1 MKPAASLLAASILI
15 TLPAF
20 AQNQT
25 PTTPSSTPNLR
36 SLRDSIRNSVGT
48 RGQAGQKTPATA
60 KKASKGL
67 TQPPGGDAA
76 PGGAKA
82 PPPGRKASKTGG
94 ARIAL
99 GGAKSGAA
107 GASAGVRATG
117 SRATGGAG
125 GAGGGAAETLRTIGE
140 AKYEPIKDREVK
152 YGDVPDAGEELTEMG
167 PMPVGEFL
175 DLLHMT
181 TNWNVL
187 VTDAA
192 KAVSLEFWI
201 VATKPKAA
209 LEILRFHD
217 VYYEYKKDSNT
228 LYVMTKDEYIEKE
241 FGQLVEHEFMV
252 QNAEVEYVES
262 VITSFLSPAGRV
274 IIDPRTHHIF
284 LWDTQDNVDKIKE
297 TVAELDVS
305 LTKAEFVVAH
315 VEIADME
322 SILSTFMSPSG
333 NMIVDPRTGNLLVE
347 DLAENI
353 DEMRAVLAKF
363 DVPMTPQT
371 YAVRHIDAETLAE
384 SIEMLLTERGTAQVD
399 IRTNSIMVTDLPVR
413 QKEIKELI
421 AVLDRELETRTWVL
435 NHVEPDLIA
444 ERIETIIPEEM
455 GDIIVDEDVHQLTVT
470 GLPERLDQVEELI
483 AVWDIMRSQVRIEAY
498 LVSVSEKL
506 ARNLSLKWSYFDSSG
521 NSPQA
526 YRVNGG
532 AAPNYANLANTVT
545 VGQLPYAEPLRNW
558 VTGDIITDINGQ
570 DIIKSFHG
578 NRLAAVL
585 DYLDTNNKARV
596 ISSPS
601 VTVQDGEEAVFQSGK
616 RVPYVTSTTYGARQS
631 YSTNT
636 TNQNYNTYS
645 RPYNRI
651 DFIEVGTILRVLPR
665 ITDEGT
671 ILLEIS
677 AEDSD
682 AENVTVISNGEANTI
697 PEKVENS
704 AETQVR
710 VRDGQTIVIGGLRKG
725 NSFESVSKSV
735 PILGDLPVVGRL
747 FRTKNGQVD
756 NDTLLIFIT
765 TTVVSETTSPE
776 AEDLARFDEEFAER
790 VRKARKSG
798 LTQLFDRVARR
809 KSDIGVSIG
818 QSGYMHCDG
827 DRISLDQLR
836 DKLANAKAPM
846 KTRVIVRK
854 HPLAPNKAVTELME
868 LLLELDVKVEF
879 EEGVRPFVPDYD
891 GKTNEPD
898 PPMAD
903 AAPLEEARAN

>member
-1 MKPAASLLAASILI
+1 VEMADI
-15 TLPAF
+15 
-20 AQNQT
+20 
-25 PTTPSSTPNLR
+25 
-36 SLRDSIRNSVGT
+36 
-48 RGQAGQKTPATA
+48 
-60 KKASKGL
+60 
-67 TQPPGGDAA
+67 
-76 PGGAKA
+76 
-82 PPPGRKASKTGG
+82 
-94 ARIAL
+94 
-99 GGAKSGAA
+99 
-107 GASAGVRATG
+107 
-117 SRATGGAG
+117 
-125 GAGGGAAETLRTIGE
+125 E
-140 AKYEPIKDREVK
+140 A
-152 YGDVPDAGEELTEMG
+152 
-167 PMPVGEFL
+167 
-175 DLLHMT
+175 
-181 TNWNVL
+181 
-187 VTDAA
+187 
-192 KAVSLEFWI
+192 
-201 VATKPKAA
+201 
-209 LEILRFHD
+209 
-217 VYYEYKKDSNT
+217 
-228 LYVMTKDEYIEKE
+228 
-241 FGQLVEHEFMV
+241 
-252 QNAEVEYVES
+252 
-262 VITSFLSPAGRV
+262 
-274 IIDPRTHHIF
+274 
-284 LWDTQDNVDKIKE
+284 
-297 TVAELDVS
+297 
-305 LTKAEFVVAH
+305 
-315 VEIADME
+315 
-322 SILSTFMSPSG
+322 ILSNFMSSSG

-363 DVPMTPQT
+363 DVPLTPQT
-371 YAVRHIDAETLAE
+371 YAVRYIDAETLAE
-384 SIEMLLTERGTAQVD
+384 SVEMLLTERGTAQVD

-413 QKEIKELI
+413 QKEIKDLI

-483 AVWDIMRSQVRIEAY
+483 AVWDIMRRQVRIEAY

-521 NSPQA
+521 NTPQA
-526 YRVNGG
+526 YRVNSG
-532 AAPNYANLANTVT
+532 AVPNYANLANTVT

-558 VTGDIITDINGQ
+558 FSGDVITDINGQ

-585 DYLDTNNKARV
+585 DYLDTTNKARV

-616 RVPYVTSTTYGARQS
+616 RVPYVTSTTYGARQT
-631 YSTNT
+631 YNTNT
-636 TNQNYNTYS
+636 TTQNYNTYS

-671 ILLEIS
+671 ILLEIR

-682 AENVTVISNGEANTI
+682 AENVTVISNGEENTI

-725 NSFESVSKSV
+725 NSFESVSKSI

-747 FRTKNGQVD
+747 FRSKNKQVD

-776 AEDLARFDEEFAER
+776 AEDLARFDEDFAER

-809 KSDIGVSIG
+809 KNDIAVSIG

-836 DKLANAKAPM
+836 DKLANAKTPM
-846 KTRVIVRK
+846 KTCVIIRK
-854 HPLAPNKAVTELME
+854 HPLAPNKTVTALME
-868 LLLELDVKVEF
+868 LLLELDMKVEF
-879 EEGVRPFVPDYD
+879 EEGLRPFVPDYD
-891 GKTNEPD
+891 GKTNELD

-903 AAPLEEARAN
+903 AAPLKEARAN

>member
-1 MKPAASLLAASILI
+1 MRPLGLRWTRPAASFLVALSLVA
-15 TLPAF
+15 LPAF
-20 AQNQT
+20 AQQQT

-36 SLRDSIRNSVGT
+36 SLRDSIRKSVT
-48 RGQAGQKTPATA
+48 SKNQPGQKTPAA
-60 KKASKGL
+60 NKKTPKERAPAS
-67 TQPPGGDAA
+67 DA
-76 PGGAKA
+76 GAKT
-82 PPPGRKASKTGG
+82 PPPGRKAARTAGG

-99 GGAKSGAA
+99 GGAKRGGAA
-107 GASAGVRATG
+107 AGG
-117 SRATGGAG
+117 GATGGAG
-125 GAGGGAAETLRTIGE
+125 GGAVAKIRIIGE
-140 AKYEPIKDREVK
+140 VKYEPIKDREVK

-181 TNWNVL
+181 TNWNIL
-187 VTDAA
+187 VTEAA
-192 KAVSLEFWI
+192 KAISLEFWI
-201 VATKPKAA
+201 VNTKPKAA

-217 VYYEYKKDSNT
+217 IYYEYKKDTNT

-241 FGQLVEHEFMV
+241 FGDLVEHEFV
-252 QNAEVEYVES
+252 VKNAEVDYVES
-262 VITSFLSPAGRV
+262 VITSFLSPAGRMIV
-274 IIDPRTHHIF
+274 DPRTHHIF
-284 LWDTQDNVDKIKE
+284 LWDTEDNLKKIKE
-297 TVAELDVS
+297 AVAELDVS
-305 LTKAEFVVAH
+305 LTKAEFVVSHA
-315 VEIADME
+315 EIADIE
-322 SILSTFMSPSG
+322 AILSTFMSSSG

-353 DEMRAVLAKF
+353 DEMRTVLAKF
-363 DVPMTPQT
+363 DVPLIPQT
-371 YAVRHIDAETLAE
+371 YAIRYIDAETLAD
-384 SIEMLLTERGTAQVD
+384 SVEMLLTERGTAQVD
-399 IRTNSIMVTDLPVR
+399 IRTNSIMVTDLPAR
-413 QKEIKELI
+413 QKEIEELI

-435 NHVEPDLIA
+435 NHVEADLIA

-455 GDIIVDEDVHQLTVT
+455 GDIIVDEDVHQMTVT
-470 GLPERLDQVEELI
+470 GLPERLDQIDELI
-483 AVWDIMRSQVRIEAY
+483 AVWDVMRSQVRIEAY

-526 YRVNGG
+526 YRINNG
-532 AAPNYANLANTVT
+532 AIPDYTNLTNTMT

-558 VTGDIITDINGQ
+558 VTGDVITDINGQ
-570 DIIKSFHG
+570 DIIKAFHG
-578 NRLAAVL
+578 NRVAAVL
-585 DYLDTNNKARV
+585 DYLDTTNKAHV

-601 VTVQDGEEAVFQSGK
+601 VTVQDGEEAIFQSGK
-616 RVPYVTSTTYGARQS
+616 RVPYVTSTTYGARQT
-631 YSTNT
+631 YPTNA

-682 AENVTVISNGEANTI
+682 AENVTVISNGEENTI
-697 PEKVENS
+697 PEKRENS

-725 NSFESVSKSV
+725 NSFQSVSKSV
-735 PILGDLPVVGRL
+735 PILGDLPLVGRL
-747 FRTKNGQVD
+747 FRNKSGEVD

-776 AEDLARFDEEFAER
+776 AEDLARFDENFAER
-790 VRKARKSG
+790 LRESRKSG

-809 KSDIGVSIG
+809 KSDISVSIG
-818 QSGYMHCDG
+818 QSGYMHCEG
-827 DRISLDQLR
+827 KQITLDQLR
-836 DKLANAKAPM
+836 DKLANLKAPL

-854 HPLAPNKAVTELME
+854 HPLAPNKTVTELME
-868 LLLELDVKVEF
+868 LLLELNVKVEF
-879 EEGVRPFVPDYD
+879 EKNVRPFVPDYD

-898 PPMAD
+898 LPMAD
-903 AAPLEEARAN
+903 AAPLKEARAN